1 LAKKKVLTVKVEYF
15 SEIKVQK
22 VRVNE
27 MAPKRVTKSKSSQK
41 ALNST

>member
-1 LAKKKVLTVKVEYF
+1 LAKNKILVEKVEYF

-27 MAPKRVTKSKSSQK
+27 MALRKSYG
-41 ALNST
+41 